1 MRRFRVTFVP
11 LILALIAVLAM
22 AALVDDRNTRTWGVV
37 MGLTTVAAIGYGA
50 YQEHLATRAVAVAR
64 RRLGGT
70 WFDDIRREVDRAR
83 RHEHAVAVAKIT
95 VPRHSPVDE
104 TARLIEAIR
113 PSGAGR
119 AGPRSADRFWRSGGS
134 VYLLLPETTA
144 AGARTVVTRAIRSDP
159 ALADAAW
166 QVASFPEDAI
176 TVGALFE
183 ALGTRPPRA
192 EELPAPAIDGAAPLD
207 VPVSLGTGAS
217 ASASPPDDA

>member
-11 LILALIAVLAM
+11 LILALIALLAM
-22 AALVDDRNTRTWGVV
+22 VALVDDRNVRTWAVV
-37 MGLTTVAAIGYGA
+37 MGLTAVAAIGYGA

-70 WFDDIRREVDRAR
+70 WFDDIRREIDRSR
-83 RHEHAVAVAKIT
+83 RHDHAVALAKIT
-95 VPRHSPVDE
+95 TPGHSSEE
-104 TARLIEAIR
+104 TALLVEAIR
-113 PSGAGR
+113 PTGAGR

-144 AGARTVVTRAIRSDP
+144 AGARAVVTRAIHSDP
-159 ALADAAW
+159 LLADSAW

-192 EELPAPAIDGAAPLD
+192 EELPTPVAEVPAPAEAP
-207 VPVSLGTGAS
+207 VPLGRGAS
-217 ASASPPDDA
+217 PTDDA